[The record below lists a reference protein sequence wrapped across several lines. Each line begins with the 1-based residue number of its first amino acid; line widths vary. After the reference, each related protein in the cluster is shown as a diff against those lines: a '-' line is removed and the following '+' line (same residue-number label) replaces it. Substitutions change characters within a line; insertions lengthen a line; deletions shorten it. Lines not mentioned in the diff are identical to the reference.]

1 MNRVKHIL
9 FMFIACFLLGGGS
22 LCAFAGDE
30 TEMLPLRSL
39 SERKLAFQSGER
51 LGYVVHYKW
60 GMINSDVARGYISLD
75 TVTLDGQKVFKAR
88 IYGRTAKFYD
98 TFFRVREDFTSWF
111 TVEGLRPVKFTRDTK
126 EGGYYVYNS
135 YNYMWDPARPHI
147 KATIE
152 SKNKQKQEIEI
163 PISLNTYDVPSIFF
177 LARNLDFSKLKEGG
191 RYPLVFAIDD
201 DVFTI
206 YLIYKGKESKYIRR
220 LGNVN
225 TLKFA
230 ATLVAGEI
238 FDGKEDMYMW
248 FTDDNNRIPVLFS
261 APIKIGE
268 VSGYLKSYEGLKH
281 PFDSFVKR

>member
-1 MNRVKHIL
+1 M
-9 FMFIACFLLGGGS
+9 
-22 LCAFAGDE
+22 
-30 TEMLPLRSL
+30 
-39 SERKLAFQSGER
+39 
-51 LGYVVHYKW
+51 
-60 GMINSDVARGYISLD
+60 
-75 TVTLDGQKVFKAR
+75 
-88 IYGRTAKFYD
+88 
-98 TFFRVREDFTSWF
+98 
-111 TVEGLRPVKFTRDTK
+111 
-126 EGGYYVYNS
+126 
-135 YNYMWDPARPHI
+135 
-147 KATIE
+147 
-152 SKNKQKQEIEI
+152 
-163 PISLNTYDVPSIFF
+163 
-177 LARNLDFSKLKEGG
+177 
-191 RYPLVFAIDD
+191 VFAIDD